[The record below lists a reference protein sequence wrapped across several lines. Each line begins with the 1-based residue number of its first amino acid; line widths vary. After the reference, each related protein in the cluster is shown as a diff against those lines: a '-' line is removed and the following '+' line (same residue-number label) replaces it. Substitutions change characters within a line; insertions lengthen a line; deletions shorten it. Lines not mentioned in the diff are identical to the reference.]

1 LSPIPIPSE
10 WEKLKGRESGSEP
23 VLKIIHTADWHIG
36 QTLRGFS
43 REEEHRAVFAELV
56 HLAEVEEVDAL
67 VIAGDIFDNQ
77 NPAGDSQRLLY
88 DLIGSLRRVRPGLKT
103 ILTAGNH
110 DAAGRLEA
118 PRALFE
124 RFGVHVVGN
133 ILRKDG
139 RIDAKRHILPLVDA
153 GGEVVARILAV
164 SYPTAA
170 CLPPFGRSEDGASPI
185 AQAVAS
191 LYAELFD
198 LAFAE
203 NTGLPLL
210 ATGHLHV
217 AGGLESEGAERR
229 VLIGGDH
236 AVSPDIFPREVAYV
250 ALGHLH
256 RAQHVG
262 RETIR
267 YSGSLFPLSATEQP
281 YRHGVTLLT
290 IDSGNVSS
298 RHVPLKRPIPFLRLP
313 AQGTIRLGDLG
324 DHLAALVIDPDLPKE
339 QQPFIDVRLARETL
353 TTGFRA
359 EVDRIAEGFPVRI
372 VEARVEMPADTL
384 AAENAE
390 PLLRLAERDPEDMFR
405 KAFEK
410 RNKSAPSAEHLEV
423 FHRLRE
429 GL

>member
-1 LSPIPIPSE
+1 M
-10 WEKLKGRESGSEP
+10 GHGASGPQSGHM
-23 VLKIIHTADWHIG
+23 LKIIHTADWHIG

-43 REEEHRAVFAELV
+43 REWEHRAVFAELV
-56 HLAEVEEVDAL
+56 ELVAEEEIDAL
-67 VIAGDIFDNQ
+67 IIAGDVFDTQ

-88 DLIGSLRRVRPGLKT
+88 DLLGRLRQARPGLTT
-103 ILTAGNH
+103 IVTAGNH

-133 ILRKDG
+133 IARRDG
-139 RIDAKRHILPLVDA
+139 RIDVARHIVPVIDA
-153 GGEVVARILAV
+153 QGEVAAKVLAV

-170 CLPPFGRSEDGASPI
+170 CLPPFGRSEEGTSPI
-185 AQAVAS
+185 ARAVGS

-198 LAFAE
+198 LAFKDSA
-203 NTGLPLL
+203 GLPLL

-229 VLIGGDH
+229 ILIGGDH
-236 AVSPDIFPREVAYV
+236 AVSADIFPQEAAYV

-256 RAQHVG
+256 REQQVG

-290 IDSGNVSS
+290 LDGAKVTS
-298 RHVPLKRPIPFLRLP
+298 RHVPLARPVAFLRLP
-313 AQGTIRLGDLG
+313 AQGAMRLGDLA
-324 DHLAALVIDPDLPKE
+324 DHLSALALDPNLPLE
-339 QQPFIDVRLARETL
+339 LRPFIDVRLARETL
-353 TTGFRA
+353 TAGFRA

-372 VEARVEMPADTL
+372 VEARIER
-384 AAENAE
+384 AAEPAVVEPAE

-405 KAFEK
+405 HAFEK
-410 RNKSAPSAEHLEV
+410 RTKSQPSAEHIEV

>member
-1 LSPIPIPSE
+1 
-10 WEKLKGRESGSEP
+10 
-23 VLKIIHTADWHIG
+23 LKIIHTADWHIG

-56 HLAEVEEVDAL
+56 QLAEAEEVDAL
-67 VIAGDIFDNQ
+67 IVAGDIFDNQ

-88 DLIGSLRRVRPGLKT
+88 DLIGSLRQIRPRLTT

-118 PRALFE
+118 PRKLFE

-139 RIDAKRHILPLVDA
+139 RIDATRHILPLVDA
-153 GGEVVARILAV
+153 RGEIAANVLAV

-170 CLPPFGRSEDGASPI
+170 CLPPFGRSEDGSSPI

-198 LAFAE
+198 LAFAGDM
-203 NTGLPLL
+203 GLPLL

-229 VLIGGDH
+229 ILIGGDH
-236 AVSPDIFPREVAYV
+236 AVSPGIFPHEAAYV

-262 RETIR
+262 RETVR
-267 YSGSLFPLSATEQP
+267 YSGSLFPLSATEQA

-298 RHVPLKRPIPFLRLP
+298 RHIPLKRPIPFLRLP
-313 AQGTIRLGDLG
+313 EQGTIRLGDLA
-324 DHLAALVIDPDLPKE
+324 DHLRSLAIDPDLPVE
-339 QQPFIDVRLARETL
+339 LRPFVDVRLARETL

-372 VEARVEMPADTL
+372 VEARVEM
-384 AAENAE
+384 AAESPAAESIE

-405 KAFEK
+405 MAFEK
-410 RNKSAPSAEHLEV
+410 RNKSAPAVEHLEV